1 MPPDPR
7 PYVATRLTVCRA
19 DGTTSL
25 TLMLEDDQPGLV
37 RIEEDPGMV
46 TTGVVL
52 VDTAEIPAL
61 IEGLREMMRVDRKAR
76 REMEDTRLSTP
87 ISGTVLAG
95 PASTRTP

>member
-1 MPPDPR
+1 MPPDSR

-37 RIEEDPGMV
+37 RIEKDTDLV

-52 VDTAEIPAL
+52 VDVAEIPAL
-61 IEGLREMMRVDRKAR
+61 IEGLREMMRVDRRVR
-76 REMEDTRLSTP
+76 RDMNTQRSAP
-87 ISGTVLAG
+87 ISGTVPAG
-95 PASTRTP
+95 PGKE